1 MQSLLLFGVTI
12 HRVTLSEALEKLR
25 QFLFSNQQHYIFT
38 PNPEMIVKAHTDN
51 YFKEV
56 LNQGTLNLCDGAGL
70 AWAVR
75 RQGGKVERITG
86 VDFMLE
92 LCSLA
97 EKNNKKVF
105 LLGSGKDEV
114 VQKTAQELKN
124 KFPTLEIVGTH
135 RGWGMMEEE
144 NGKLTYNTEGN
155 QLILDMINH
164 TKPDILFVAFGMGKQ
179 EKWLVENLPKL
190 PSVTIGMGVGGTFDY
205 ISGIVPRAPL
215 LMRNLGLEWAYRLM
229 KEPRRFKRIWNATVG
244 FIILYFSYGRQ
255 NG

>member
-1 MQSLLLFGVTI
+1 MSSVLGVTI
-12 HRVTLSEALEKLR
+12 STIAREGALEKVSH
-25 QFLFSNQQHYIFT
+25 FLLSNQQHLIFT
-38 PNPEMIVKAHTDN
+38 PNPEMIVKAHSDN

-56 LNQGTLNLCDGAGL
+56 LNQGALNLCDGKGL
-70 AWAVR
+70 QFALWW
-75 RQGGKVERITG
+75 QGLRTERITG

-92 LCSLA
+92 ICSLA

-114 VQKTAQELKN
+114 VQKTAQEIKN

-135 RGWGMMEEE
+135 RGWGMMEELS
-144 NGKLTYNTEGN
+144 GKLTYNTDGN

-190 PSVTIGMGVGGTFDY
+190 PTVTIGMGVGGAFDY
-205 ISGIVPRAPL
+205 ISGTVPRAPL
-215 LMRNLGLEWAYRLM
+215 LMRNLGLEWAYRLI
-229 KEPRRFKRIWNATVG
+229 KEPKRFKRICNATVG
-244 FIILYFSYGRQ
+244 FIILYFSYGRKLK
-255 NG
+255 